1 MYLIFHTDFYPANS
15 LNYFISFN
23 RFPPLTPT
31 FLMDSLGFYTHK
43 NISSANGESF
53 KFSFPTWMPFVSF
66 LLPSYLPSSSF
77 FLSSFLFSFFN
88 LSALVWTSG
97 STMLTRSSQIRLF
110 VVVVTDVGKSF
121 ISFISFHRYD
131 LSVGVLE
138 VRFFRLEKF
147 SIPSLLIRFFNHEK
161 VFNLS
166 RLSFCIHSDNH
177 VGLLFIPLSIGMH
190 MLNMSFCTFLK

>member
-1 MYLIFHTDFYPANS
+1 MGRV
-15 LNYFISFN
+15 LN
-23 RFPPLTPT
+23 FPFQLGCLL
-31 FLMDSLGFYTHK
+31 FLFC
-43 NISSANGESF
+43 F
-53 KFSFPTWMPFVSF
+53 
-66 LLPSYLPSSSF
+66 LPSSSFF
-77 FLSSFLFSFFN
+77 FLSSFLFY